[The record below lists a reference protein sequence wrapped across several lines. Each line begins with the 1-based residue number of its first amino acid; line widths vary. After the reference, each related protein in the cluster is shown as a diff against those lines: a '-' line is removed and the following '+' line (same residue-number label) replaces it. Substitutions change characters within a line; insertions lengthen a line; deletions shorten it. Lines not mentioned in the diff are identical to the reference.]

1 MSRLPLIGIPA
12 DRRLYGKH
20 YFHMVG
26 EKYIEAVAQGA
37 NAVPVLVPALGS
49 EIDLPSLMEACD
61 GLLLTG
67 SASNVEPQHYG
78 GPAAKPG

>member
-1 MSRLPLIGIPA
+1 
-12 DRRLYGKH
+12 
-20 YFHMVG
+20 MVG

-49 EIDLPSLMEACD
+49 EIDLASLLEACD

-78 GPAAKPG
+78 GPDSLSREHYMTQIGMLRRFR